1 MHSTALNLLI
11 SWHDLPPSLLQNND
25 ATFDKFMALSEGDKF
40 VDPAKRALMDQKAKK
55 AGNTVDAPFKTIS
68 PMKKSSGLG
77 GFYGTLEGKV
87 AYVPVRGLGRRS

>member
-1 MHSTALNLLI
+1 
-11 SWHDLPPSLLQNND
+11 
-25 ATFDKFMALSEGDKF
+25 MALSEGDKF
-40 VDPAKRALMDQKAKK
+40 VDPAKRALMDLKAKK
-55 AGNTVDAPFKTIS
+55 AGNTVDAPFRTIS